1 MRLAARAHSV
11 SGSKTSGT
19 RNKAEALRAQGIE
32 VVNFAAGELDLA
44 PPAEVLQAL
53 HAAADA
59 GTHRYT
65 DTAGLPALRAA
76 LSERIS
82 RLSRV
87 PYEAGEVIVTTGAKH
102 GLHLAALALLDPG
115 DEALVPNPGWGTFAA
130 QIRIAGGEPVP
141 VETSDTGFVPD
152 VDRLEAL
159 RTPRTRMLVLN
170 TPNNPTGA
178 VCPPERLARI
188 AAWAVAHRVWIV
200 FDECYGELVLPGV
213 THAHPAALVPEAREL
228 TVGIGSFSKS
238 FAVTGWRAGH
248 VHGPRPLIDVLKNL
262 QSHTASNVTSVV
274 QHALLPAA
282 RGELDDFTARAREI
296 LARRHASVAKALAD
310 IDHIRPAATPEG
322 AFYYFLDV
330 RDVIGRKIGGVP
342 VPDTDTLTGVLME
355 QARIAVTPGTA
366 FGAEGFVRLSY
377 AIAEDRIAEG
387 LASLREVM
395 SGVE

>member
-19 RNKAEALRAQGIE
+19 RNKAEALRAQGVDI
-32 VVNFAAGELDLA
+32 VNFAAGELDFA
-44 PPAEVLQAL
+44 PPADVLRAL
-53 HAAADA
+53 HAATDAD
-59 GTHRYT
+59 THRYT
-65 DTAGLPALRAA
+65 DTAGLPALRTA
-76 LSERIS
+76 LAERIT
-82 RLSRV
+82 RLSGV
-87 PYEAGEVIVTTGAKH
+87 PYAAQEVIVTTGAKH

-115 DEALVPNPGWGTFAA
+115 DQALVPNPGWGTFAA

-159 RTPRTRMLVLN
+159 RTPRTRLLVLN

-178 VCPPERLARI
+178 VCPPEQLARI

-200 FDECYGELVLPGV
+200 FDECYGELVLPGAA
-213 THAHPAALVPEAREL
+213 HAHPAALVPQARDL

-248 VHGPRPLIDVLKNL
+248 VHGPRPLIDTLKNL

-282 RGELDDFTARAREI
+282 RGELDGFTEHVREV
-296 LARRHASVAKALAD
+296 LARRHALVGEALTT
-310 IDHIRPAATPEG
+310 IDHIRPATTPQG

-330 RDVIGRKIGGVP
+330 RDVIGRKLGGVP

-355 QARIAVTPGTA
+355 QAHIALTPGTA
-366 FGAEGFVRLSY
+366 FGTEGFVRLSY
-377 AIAEDRIAEG
+377 AIAEDRIDAG

-395 SGVE
+395 TGVE